1 MLGFVRRRN
10 LGKLRM
16 RRIAII
22 GCVIVLAA
30 CQQPTPSDTG
40 EADLAVIQGMY
51 DAFAVGDVESVVA
64 AMAADIVWNEAENFP
79 YADGNPY
86 VGSQAIVEG
95 VFGRLVADWDYWK
108 LELEDNLQHGN
119 RIAFFGRYNAKHKE
133 SGKTISA
140 QFVHVWE
147 VVDGKAASFQ
157 QYVDT
162 AQVLA
167 AMQIDG
173 AE

>member
-1 MLGFVRRRN
+1 MN
-10 LGKLRM
+10 KLPASL
-16 RRIAII
+16 ILAILSI
-22 GCVIVLAA
+22 LAA
-30 CQQPTPSDTG
+30 CQQPAPVDTG
-40 EADLAVIQGMY
+40 KADLAVVQGMY
-51 DAFAVGDVESVVA
+51 DAFAAGDVESVVT
-64 AMAADIVWNEAENFP
+64 AMAEDIVWNEAENFP

-86 VGSQAIVEG
+86 VGSQAIAEG
-95 VFGRLVADWDYWK
+95 VFARIAAEWDYWELDLQDK
-108 LELEDNLQHGN
+108 LQRDN

-167 AMQIDG
+167 AMQSDA

>member
-1 MLGFVRRRN
+1 M
-10 LGKLRM
+10 KK
-16 RRIAII
+16 IAII
-22 GCVIVLAA
+22 GCVLILAA
-30 CQQPTPSDTG
+30 CQQQTPSDVG
-40 EADLAVIQGMY
+40 ETDLAVIQEIY
-51 DAFAVGDVESVVA
+51 DAFAVGDIDFVVA
-64 AMAADIVWNEAENFP
+64 AMAEDIVWNEAENFP

-95 VFGRLVADWDYWK
+95 VFGRIVAEWEYW
-108 LELEDNLQHGN
+108 ELDLQDNLRDDN

-147 VVDGKAASFQ
+147 VEGGKAASFQ
-157 QYVDT
+157 QYADT
-162 AQVLA
+162 EQVLT
-167 AMQIDG
+167 AMQTDA

>member
-1 MLGFVRRRN
+1 M
-10 LGKLRM
+10 KK
-16 RRIAII
+16 IAII
-22 GCVIVLAA
+22 GCVLILTA

-40 EADLAVIQGMY
+40 ETDLAVIQGMY
-51 DAFAVGDVESVVA
+51 DAFAVGDVEFVVA

-86 VGSQAIVEG
+86 VGSQAIFEG
-95 VFGRLVADWDYWK
+95 VFGRLVAEWEYW
-108 LELEDNLQHGN
+108 ELDLQDNLQDDS

-133 SGKTISA
+133 SGKIISA

-157 QYVDT
+157 QYADT

-167 AMQIDG
+167 AMQIDA

>member
-1 MLGFVRRRN
+1 M
-10 LGKLRM
+10 KK
-16 RRIAII
+16 IAIA
-22 GCVIVLAA
+22 GCVLILAA
-30 CQQPTPSDTG
+30 CQQPTPADTG
-40 EADLAVIQGMY
+40 ETDLAVIQGMY
-51 DAFAVGDVESVVA
+51 DAFAVGDVELVVA

-95 VFGRLVADWDYWK
+95 VFGRIVADWDYW
-108 LELEDNLQHGN
+108 ELDLQDNLQDDN

-133 SGKTISA
+133 SGKTVSA

-157 QYVDT
+157 QYADT

-167 AMQIDG
+167 AMQTEA

>member
-1 MLGFVRRRN
+1 M
-10 LGKLRM
+10 KKT
-16 RRIAII
+16 AII
-22 GCVIVLAA
+22 GCALILAA
-30 CQQPTPSDTG
+30 CQQPAPVNIE
-40 EADLAVIQGMY
+40 EADLAVVQGMY

-64 AMAADIVWNEAENFP
+64 AMAEDIVWNEAENFP

-95 VFGRLVADWDYWK
+95 VFGRIVAEWDYWELDLQDK
-108 LELEDNLQHGN
+108 LQRGN

-147 VVDGKAASFQ
+147 VVDGRAANFQ
-157 QYVDT
+157 QYADT

-167 AMQIDG
+167 AMQSDA

>member
-1 MLGFVRRRN
+1 M
-10 LGKLRM
+10 KKM
-16 RRIAII
+16 AII
-22 GCVIVLAA
+22 GCVLILAA
-30 CQQPTPSDTG
+30 CQQPTSADTG
-40 EADLAVIQGMY
+40 ETDLAVIQGIY
-51 DAFAVGDVESVVA
+51 DAFAVGDVEFVVA

-95 VFGRLVADWDYWK
+95 VFGRIVADWDYW
-108 LELEDNLQHGN
+108 ELDLQDNLQDDN

-157 QYVDT
+157 QYADT

-167 AMQIDG
+167 AMQIDV

>member
-1 MLGFVRRRN
+1 M
-10 LGKLRM
+10 KK
-16 RRIAII
+16 IAIL
-22 GCVIVLAA
+22 GCVLILAA
-30 CQQPTPSDTG
+30 CQQPTPSDTS
-40 EADLAVIQGMY
+40 ETDLAVIQGMY
-51 DAFAVGDVESVVA
+51 DAFAVGDVEFVVA
-64 AMAADIVWNEAENFP
+64 AMAGDIVWNEAENFP

-95 VFGRLVADWDYWK
+95 VFGRLVAEWEYWD
-108 LELEDNLQHGN
+108 LDLQDNLQDDN

-157 QYVDT
+157 QYADT

-167 AMQIDG
+167 AMQIDA

>member
-1 MLGFVRRRN
+1 M
-10 LGKLRM
+10 KK
-16 RRIAII
+16 IAII
-22 GCVIVLAA
+22 GCVLILAA

-40 EADLAVIQGMY
+40 ETDLAVIQGMY
-51 DAFAVGDVESVVA
+51 DAFAVGDVEFVVA

-95 VFGRLVADWDYWK
+95 VFGRLVGEWEYW
-108 LELEDNLQHGN
+108 ELDLQDNLQDDN

-157 QYVDT
+157 QYADT

-167 AMQIDG
+167 AMQTEA

>member
-1 MLGFVRRRN
+1 M
-10 LGKLRM
+10 KK
-16 RRIAII
+16 IAII
-22 GCVIVLAA
+22 GCALILAA
-30 CQQPTPSDTG
+30 CQQPAPADTG
-40 EADLAVIQGMY
+40 EADLAVVQGMY

-64 AMAADIVWNEAENFP
+64 AMAEDIVWNEAENFP

-86 VGSQAIVEG
+86 MGSQAIVEG
-95 VFGRLVADWDYWK
+95 VFGRIVAEWDYWELDLQDK
-108 LELEDNLQHGN
+108 LQRGN
-119 RIAFFGRYNAKHKE
+119 RVAFFGRYNAKHKD

-147 VVDGKAASFQ
+147 VVDGKAVSFQ
-157 QYVDT
+157 QYAET

-167 AMQIDG
+167 AMQSDA

>member
-1 MLGFVRRRN
+1 M
-10 LGKLRM
+10 KK
-16 RRIAII
+16 ITII
-22 GCVIVLAA
+22 GCALILAA
-30 CQQPTPSDTG
+30 CQQTAPVDTE
-40 EADLAVIQGMY
+40 EADLAVVQGMY
-51 DAFAVGDVESVVA
+51 DAFAMGDVESVVA
-64 AMAADIVWNEAENFP
+64 AMAEDIVWNEAENFP

-86 VGSQAIVEG
+86 MGSQAIVEG
-95 VFGRLVADWDYWK
+95 VFGRIVAEWDYWELDLQDK
-108 LELEDNLQHGN
+108 LQRGN
-119 RIAFFGRYNAKHKE
+119 RVAFFGRYNAKHKD

-167 AMQIDG
+167 AMQSD
-173 AE
+173 ATE

>member
-1 MLGFVRRRN
+1 M
-10 LGKLRM
+10 K
-16 RRIAII
+16 IAAII
-22 GCVIVLAA
+22 GCALILAA
-30 CQQPTPSDTG
+30 CDQPTLSDAG
-40 EADLAVIQGMY
+40 EADLAVIQGVY

-64 AMAADIVWNEAENFP
+64 AMDADIVWNEAENFP

-86 VGSQAIVEG
+86 IGSQAIVEG
-95 VFGRLVADWDYWK
+95 VFGRIVAEWEYW
-108 LELEDNLQHGN
+108 ELDLQDDLQDDN

-157 QYVDT
+157 QYADT

-167 AMQIDG
+167 AMQLDA